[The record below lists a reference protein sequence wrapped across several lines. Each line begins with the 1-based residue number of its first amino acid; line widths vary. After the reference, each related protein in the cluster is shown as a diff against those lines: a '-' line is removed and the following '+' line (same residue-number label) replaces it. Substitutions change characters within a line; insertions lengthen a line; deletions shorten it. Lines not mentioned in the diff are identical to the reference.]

1 MTLIRFRPF
10 PQTLDPSRDLTDIQ
24 TQMNRLFDT
33 FLGQPS
39 PSGMMERVW
48 TPPVD
53 LYETE
58 NEVVVAV
65 ELPGLNEKDIRLSI
79 TGDLLTIQ
87 GERQWSDE
95 AREAGHYRQERWF
108 GKFERTL
115 SLPIP
120 VETGQGQGDL
130 PARRADRQ
138 ASEDRGRQAQGDQ
151 DRRGLTPRSRRG
163 RWDRA

>member
-1 MTLIRFRPF
+1 MALIRFRSF
-10 PQTLDPSRDLTDIQ
+10 PQALDPSRDLTDMQ
-24 TQMNRLFDT
+24 TQMNRFFDN

-39 PSGMMERVW
+39 LSGTMERAW
-48 TPPVD
+48 APPVD
-53 LYETE
+53 MYETR

-95 AREAGHYRQERWF
+95 VRDAAHYRQERWL
-108 GKFERTL
+108 GKFERAL

-120 VETGQGQGDL
+120 VETGQVKATYRDGVLTIKL
-130 PARRADRQ
+130 PKTEGVKPKEIKIDAV
-138 ASEDRGRQAQGDQ
+138 
-151 DRRGLTPRSRRG
+151 
-163 RWDRA
+163 